1 MSCLENIIVLSTMF
15 IVLIAIQT
23 TKAEGNFQQTILFLF
38 WRQNE
43 GANMCVVWIQ
53 VDDHILNLN
62 WFWFQWTYLLSIEF
76 AFK

>member
-23 TKAEGNFQQTILFLF
+23 TKTEGNFQQTIFYLF

-43 GANMCVVWIQ
+43 GGNMCVVWIQ

-62 WFWFQWTYLLSIEF
+62 WFRFQWTYLLSIEF
-76 AFK
+76 TFK